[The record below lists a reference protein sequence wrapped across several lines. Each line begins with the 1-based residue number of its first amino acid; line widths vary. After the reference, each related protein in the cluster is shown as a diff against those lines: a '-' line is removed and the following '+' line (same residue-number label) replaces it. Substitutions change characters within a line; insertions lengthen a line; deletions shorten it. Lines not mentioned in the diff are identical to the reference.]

1 MACVNA
7 LGTNSLDPVEQEL
20 VKHWSIIVLYEKYSI
35 LGYNEVQSSE
45 SQPVFPKNMLLP
57 SSGLKSKPTKKP
69 A

>member
-1 MACVNA
+1 MTCVNG
-7 LGTNSLDPVEQEL
+7 LGTNSLDQVEQEL
-20 VKHWSIIVLYEKYSI
+20 VKHWSIIVLYEEYSL

-45 SQPVFPKNMLLP
+45 SQPVFQMNMLLP